1 MMKEKT
7 AEQVWNGCLEIIKD
21 NVNPQNFKTWFE
33 PIKPVKIS
41 NNVLTIQVPSQFFY
55 EWIEEHYI
63 TLIKKVIRK
72 ELGAEGRLEYNI
84 IMDNASGKTETP
96 ITFKLPNIN
105 TNLKNPHVSMPLDIG
120 NNPIKN
126 PFVIPGLKKVQVE
139 SQLNPNYSFDNFVE
153 GDCNRL
159 ARSAGYAVAQKPGG
173 NAFNPLL
180 IYGGVGLGKTHLA
193 QAIGIEVK
201 KNYPNKTVLFVQSE
215 KFITQFLESIRN
227 NNQNDFMHFYQMID
241 VLIIDDV
248 QYFAGKEKTQDVF
261 FHIFNH
267 LHQLG
272 KQIILTA
279 DRAPVDIQGIE
290 QRLLSRFKWG
300 LSADL
305 QAPGLETR
313 IAILDKKVYN
323 EGIQLPKEVNEYL
336 AYSITTNVRELEG
349 ALISLLA
356 QSSLNKKTITL
367 ELAKAMIDKF
377 VKSTA
382 REVSIDYIQKVV
394 CDYFDLAIDTM
405 KSKTRKR
412 EVVQARQIAM
422 YFAKSMTKS
431 SLATI
436 GMHCGG
442 KDHATV
448 LHACRTVNNLMDTD
462 KRFKAYIEEL
472 EKKISITS

>member
-1 MMKEKT
+1 MEK
-7 AEQVWNGCLEIIKD
+7 AYNKVWNNCLKVIRD
-21 NVNPQNFKTWFE
+21 NVSSQSFRTWFE
-33 PIKPVKIS
+33 PIKPVKLS

-63 TLIKKVIRK
+63 TLVKKTIKK
-72 ELGAEGRLEYNI
+72 ELGPDGRIEYSIVMENSRNNSVKPYTVKI
-84 IMDNASGKTETP
+84 PTKSKKE
-96 ITFKLPNIN
+96 
-105 TNLKNPHVSMPLDIG
+105 LKNPSVSMPIDL
-120 NNPIKN
+120 NQNAFHN
-126 PFVIPGLKKVQVE
+126 PFIIPGLKKINVE
-139 SQLNPNYSFDNFVE
+139 SQLNPNYSFENFVE

-159 ARSAGYAVAQKPGG
+159 ARSAGFAVANKPGG
-173 NAFNPLL
+173 TAFNPLL

-193 QAIGIEVK
+193 HAIGIQI
-201 KNYPNKTVLFVQSE
+201 KNEAPNKTVLYVSSE
-215 KFITQFLESIRN
+215 KFTQQYIDAVRN
-227 NNQNDFMHFYQMID
+227 NNINDFVHFYQMID

-267 LHQLG
+267 LHQTG
-272 KQIILTA
+272 KQIVLTA
-279 DRAPVDIQGIE
+279 DKAPVELQGFE

-300 LSADL
+300 LAADL

-313 IAILDKKVYN
+313 IAILEKKVYAD
-323 EGIQLPKEVNEYL
+323 GIEMPKDVLEYL

-356 QSSLNKKTITL
+356 QSSMNKKSITL
-367 ELAKAMIDKF
+367 ELAKQMIDKF
-377 VKSTA
+377 VKNTA

-394 CDYFDLAIDTM
+394 CDYFDMPLELL

-422 YFAKSMTKS
+422 YFSKAMTKA

-436 GMHCGG
+436 GLHCGG

-462 KRFKAYIEEL
+462 KRFRNYIEEL
-472 EKKISITS
+472 NNKITIH